1 LRRRRNGNA
10 GAVFLLGAAGRGDLN
25 ADPSREA
32 KQLSSKR
39 EICRMFT
46 SKSYRSKA
54 AEFAEL
60 AKTGDPE
67 KSAEFRKRERS
78 FTSLADNEEWLAENF
93 EKTLHGSG
101 ERGGPGTLAAT
112 EEHVLRCLGAA
123 VIMQWNTIPKE
134 LQREL
139 FDSAGS
145 IGKLAD
151 VATLRGQIARFLHK
165 HKDDEQ

>member
-1 LRRRRNGNA
+1 M
-10 GAVFLLGAAGRGDLN
+10 
-25 ADPSREA
+25 PSLTRP
-32 KQLSSKR
+32 KQLSAER

-46 SKSYRSKA
+46 PKFYRAKA
-54 AEFAEL
+54 AEFGEL

-67 KSAEFRKRERS
+67 KSAEYRKRERS
-78 FTSLADNEEWLAENF
+78 FTSLADNEDWLAQNF

-101 ERGGPGTLAAT
+101 EAAASLAAT

-123 VIMQWNTIPKE
+123 VIMQWTTIPKK

-145 IGKLAD
+145 IGDPLD
-151 VATLRGQIARFLHK
+151 VAKLRGQIARFLHK
-165 HKDDEQ
+165 HKDDER